1 MALESVL
8 KPANCPTARDFFANQ
23 GGLTLAY
30 FAYGKEIQRKAAE
43 KDSPFGRFDIFQT
56 RPKNRARFEPWLKA
70 LASHFLRKWAFMRW
84 ERDTEFLRRSAGEAA
99 AI

>member
-30 FAYGKEIQRKAAE
+30 FSYGKDADASIHFYQLQILSQHYDYLQHFKQGISFSACARQETLSIHPIAN
-43 KDSPFGRFDIFQT
+43 QT
-56 RPKNRARFEPWLKA
+56 QIVAYR
-70 LASHFLRKWAFMRW
+70 
-84 ERDTEFLRRSAGEAA
+84 
-99 AI
+99 